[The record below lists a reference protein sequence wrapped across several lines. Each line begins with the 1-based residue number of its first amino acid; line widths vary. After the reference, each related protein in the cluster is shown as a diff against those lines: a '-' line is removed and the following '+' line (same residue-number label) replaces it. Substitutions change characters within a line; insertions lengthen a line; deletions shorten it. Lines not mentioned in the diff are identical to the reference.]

1 MDDDDYPQFDNAF
14 PSSTTTPKP
23 SSSSSP
29 PAPASPAASWNPA
42 FRANAD
48 NHDASAEQPALAASG
63 AQDQDDDDDF
73 FDRYPDATPK
83 KPAAAPP
90 ASAEPVDE
98 ERRHS
103 ISVEHIV
110 DVRHSTATPDDSAQG
125 PHHEAK
131 VEGPWASSREEGE
144 GDEDDAETAQSDSQ
158 AAPERSFQH
167 QQEQQDPE
175 TEVFRGPDE
184 TVKEQQADL
193 ESYSPDV
200 PAEATQTLEDA
211 TEPTAHPS
219 AQPGPELEAPESS
232 LLEDQHPEDHYEHQG
247 AVPEMEAAQDEE
259 PDAPL
264 LEDEEAPPTPGNI
277 SREPTFG
284 MGTGSSFDSPARN
297 DGPHET
303 AHAPIERSFTSNFT
317 DMPEVDSKRENTQ
330 TASIPEDPTDHEEW
344 PPAVHNDEEW
354 PAAGDDKTFG
364 ELLDDGET
372 RGEQNAIPRERPKSG
387 HSGAQNW
394 PSAEGEGGE
403 DDFSQM
409 LGAGT
414 DGASPARELAQDA
427 AAQGLGDVAAPDGAA
442 ESAPEKEEDL
452 AAAWSAALD
461 DDDLL
466 DEGTDPAKLFGDDD
480 DLLDDSDDD
489 FLGQQGAT
497 QPQQPATQTS
507 GQQQS
512 RQTSAPSTARAYTPQ
527 VAQQPASRPSP
538 YAPNGGAFSAS
549 TPSLQNPALS
559 RSGGTPD
566 TGLGLFDLYNQPI
579 PATAANPAIQQAQQ
593 QQRPE
598 LRQAQSFADKSKGG
612 YQSPYDL
619 PMEVVKPR
627 RAPAPR
633 VSGPQGSPQ
642 VGGGGMPGPPPRSSS
657 FGAGVPPSSS
667 QQQQQQRPQQG
678 TVGTPVIS
686 GPPGTVGAPPPGAV
700 QAPPSSAGGAP
711 PPRAPSAGSGGSRPD
726 SGTSAGGAKGAT
738 PNTGSGF
745 FEDLPVAPK
754 PRVRPSGAY
763 TPQVG
768 SRPGTGVGTPGPP
781 MQGQMPPPPPT
792 ASTMGPPPSRGPPA
806 PMQAPPPAVQQPP
819 AGDFGGLRQPDRM
832 PLLPDQPFAPQQAQQ
847 QPPPPPAAARY
858 SPSQQTAPVSTA
870 PPAVN
875 RYSPAPSAV
884 QPPAAA
890 SRYSPAPPPPA
901 GQAPQPKRQ
910 MSAGPPGVGMN
921 KPLPFAPRT
930 SSPLAW
936 SAEKEQQRERP
947 QTPSE
952 AAVQRIMSPPA
963 MNGNASTAALSP
975 ERQASA
981 RYSPA
986 GPATMEQQQG
996 HQAAPPP
1003 PAASA
1008 PPPQRPRTQSPGA
1021 TMKQQPRLAMTGVER
1036 PSSAAGLSY
1045 APAAAPPTQPTSA
1058 YHPQNILHPQQQQQP
1073 LQPSTTQ
1080 PTKGPILPH
1089 RRQFSRDLNFTAPQ
1103 DDRSLDPLSRWKAG
1117 PIFHWSAGGTITTS
1131 FPTQTPFYA
1140 AGHGIPTLK
1149 VSSGDIKIEDTAS
1162 LGLNEILFPEG
1173 EGDGAKFP
1181 GPLPAKAK
1189 GKKKEVLGWLGTKI
1203 EGLERKAEAM
1213 RMDFQGT
1220 EPGERV
1226 RSEEKVVLWKIVRC
1240 LVEGDG
1246 VLEGGGSSGSSGGK
1260 GSAIEEE
1267 VRKILL
1273 PDLQQMGQAM
1283 DLQSPTST
1291 TTPGGGPSGVV
1302 EPGNADPT
1310 VLLQLRQALL
1320 EGQRER
1326 AVWLAEEKKLW
1337 GHAMLLASTLGPDVW
1352 KQIVQAFVRSQV
1364 KNAGSDASR
1373 SLAALYQIF
1382 AGNSEDCV
1390 DELVPPS
1397 ARAGFRMVSRSD
1409 GSVSGNALEGLE
1421 KWRETLGLV
1430 VSNRT
1435 PNDGASLVALGKLLV
1450 SYGRVEA
1457 GHTCFLFAR
1466 SLVKQSGA
1474 DDPEAHFVLL
1484 GGTHKP
1490 SSPSAS
1496 SVEGSPLGNDLDA
1509 IQLTEIYEWAS
1520 SLSAPSTAS
1529 PYQPYLQPYKLLHA
1543 QMLAAHGF
1551 KTKAQA
1557 YCDHITSAFTS
1568 TTRPSPYYH
1577 PTFTNAVAELTAF
1590 LQQAPQDG
1598 KGGSLFSRPAMK
1610 NLTNKSSN
1618 WFTKFVAGEDEPG
1631 AQGEGVGGGA
1641 PMGGMGGEDA
1651 TPFGKVSGEFS
1662 RTESGTDLYNPMMMG
1677 GGMPSAAAPAMGTPG
1692 PYTPGA
1698 PAAQA
1703 AGGRYA
1709 PSPAAFGA
1717 GIPASSPMSMQQ
1729 PPAGR
1734 YAPQQASSSSPAMA
1748 MGSSP
1753 QQQEGFMSQSPPSSS
1768 LGVPTA
1774 EPHPRPA
1781 STRSASGRYAPVT
1794 PSGLGTQSLAVP
1806 SGPSRAASDYGVGY
1820 GSAGT
1825 SRRGSAQDPG
1835 SQGSYEPTPSFMQE
1849 PSAQSPYQPQAP
1861 PSQAE
1866 EQDDE
1871 PEDPFAKP
1879 PNGDLAAGT
1888 GFGGADDDAEGGG
1901 YQPPSSS
1908 YEPPASS
1915 YEPPGY
1921 QPYEPEAEA
1930 AEEEQA
1936 SQPKKKGMMD
1946 LSDDEDDREME
1957 RRAAALKQ
1965 QQKSDADR
1973 QADEAFRKAAE
1984 ADAARDNNKS
1994 SGGSA
1999 GEGKKGWLTGW
2010 FSGSGKKDQPQ
2021 DLNKPIRAKLGE
2033 ENSFYYDE
2041 NLKKWVNKK
2050 AGPEAAQQSSAAATP
2065 PPPKG
2070 GPSRVASG
2078 VGAGPPPSGP
2088 PSRVGSAAGMMPP
2101 PPPGAGASRP
2111 GTSGSYTAAGGPPG
2125 SGPPSRAGT
2134 PATEASPAI
2143 GGPAASAGGG
2153 DVASGPPSRP
2163 PTGLSNASSLDD
2175 LLGGPP
2181 GPGGAGGRKAGGGGT
2196 AKGRKKGAGRYV
2208 DVMAK

>member
-29 PAPASPAASWNPA
+29 PAPASPAATWNPA
-42 FRANAD
+42 FRANAEHD
-48 NHDASAEQPALAASG
+48 DASTEPPALASSS
-63 AQDQDDDDDF
+63 AQDENDDDDF

-90 ASAEPVDE
+90 ASAVPVDD

-103 ISVEHIV
+103 ISIEHIV
-110 DVRHSTATPDDSAQG
+110 DVRHSAATPDDSAQG
-125 PHHEAK
+125 PHHEAT
-131 VEGPWASSREEGE
+131 VEGPWTAHGE
-144 GDEDDAETAQSDSQ
+144 DGQDDEQDAEGGQSDSRAGQ
-158 AAPERSFQH
+158 EQLSQH
-167 QQEQQDPE
+167 PQEQQDPE

-184 TVKEQQADL
+184 SVKEQQADL
-193 ESYSPDV
+193 ESYSPHV

-211 TEPTAHPS
+211 TEPTEHPS

-232 LLEDQHPEDHYEHQG
+232 LLEDHHPEDHYEHQG
-247 AVPEMEAAQDEE
+247 AIPEMEAAQDEE

-284 MGTGSSFDSPARN
+284 METGSSFDSPATN
-297 DGPHET
+297 DDSHE
-303 AHAPIERSFTSNFT
+303 AVHAPIQRSFTSNFT
-317 DMPEVDSKRENTQ
+317 EVPEVDSKRENTQ
-330 TASIPEDPTDHEEW
+330 TASIPEDPADHEEW

-364 ELLDDGET
+364 ELLDDGEG
-372 RGEQNAIPRERPKSG
+372 RGEQNAIPRERPKSN

-394 PSAEGEGGE
+394 PSADDGGGE
-403 DDFSQM
+403 DDFGQM
-409 LGAGT
+409 LGVGT
-414 DGASPARELAQDA
+414 DGASPERELAQDA

-442 ESAPEKEEDL
+442 ESAPKKEEDL

-480 DLLDDSDDD
+480 DLLEDSDDD
-489 FLGQQGAT
+489 FLGQGAT

-559 RSGGTPD
+559 RSAGTPD

-579 PATAANPAIQQAQQ
+579 PATTANPAIQQNQQ

-667 QQQQQQRPQQG
+667 QQQQRPQQG

-686 GPPGTVGAPPPGAV
+686 GPPGTVGAPPPGVA
-700 QAPPSSAGGAP
+700 QAPPPSAGGGP

-726 SGTSAGGAKGAT
+726 SSTSAGGAKGAT

-754 PRVRPSGAY
+754 PRVRPNGAY

-781 MQGQMPPPPPT
+781 MQGQMPPPPPP
-792 ASTMGPPPSRGPPA
+792 ASAMGPPPSRGPPP
-806 PMQAPPPAVQQPP
+806 PMQAPPPAAQQPP
-819 AGDFGGLRQPDRM
+819 TGDFGGLRQPDRM
-832 PLLPDQPFAPQQAQQ
+832 PLLPDQPFAPQQVQQQ
-847 QPPPPPAAARY
+847 QPAPPPAAARY

-875 RYSPAPSAV
+875 RYSPAPPAT

-901 GQAPQPKRQ
+901 GQVPQPKRQ
-910 MSAGPPGVGMN
+910 MSAGPPGIGMN
-921 KPLPFAPRT
+921 KQLPFAPRT

-936 SAEKEQQRERP
+936 SAEKEKERERP

-963 MNGNASTAALSP
+963 MNGNAPAAALSP
-975 ERQASA
+975 EQQASA
-981 RYSPA
+981 KYSPV
-986 GPATMEQQQG
+986 GTGTIEQSQG
-996 HQAAPPP
+996 HQAVPPP
-1003 PAASA
+1003 PAAASA

-1021 TMKQQPRLAMTGVER
+1021 TMKQQPRLAMTGAER

-1045 APAAAPPTQPTSA
+1045 APAAATPPSQPTSA
-1058 YHPQNILHPQQQQQP
+1058 YHPQNIPHHQQQTHQP
-1073 LQPSTTQ
+1073 PTTQ

-1117 PIFHWSAGGTITTS
+1117 PIFHWSAGGTIISS

-1162 LGLNEILFPEG
+1162 LGLNEVLFAEG
-1173 EGDGAKFP
+1173 GEKFP

-1189 GKKKEVLGWLGTKI
+1189 GKKKEVLAWLGTKI
-1203 EGLERKAEAM
+1203 EGLERKAEGM
-1213 RMDFQGT
+1213 RMDFAGT
-1220 EPGERV
+1220 EAGERV
-1226 RSEEKVVLWKIVRC
+1226 RAEEKVVLWKIVRC

-1246 VLEGGGSSGSSGGK
+1246 VLEGGGSGTGGK
-1260 GSAIEEE
+1260 GSGVEEE

-1273 PDLQQMGQAM
+1273 PDLQQMGQVM
-1283 DLQSPTST
+1283 DLQSPTSA
-1291 TTPGGGPSGVV
+1291 TTPGGGVGGSGGG
-1302 EPGNADPT
+1302 EPGSADPT

-1450 SYGRVEA
+1450 GYGRVEA

-1484 GGTHKP
+1484 GGNHKPASP
-1490 SSPSAS
+1490 SSPSSAS
-1496 SVEGSPLGNDLDA
+1496 SVEGNPLGNDLDA

-1529 PYQPYLQPYKLLHA
+1529 PYQPHLQPYKLLHA
-1543 QMLAAHGF
+1543 QMLAAHGI

-1618 WFTKFVAGEDEPG
+1618 WFTKFVAGEDEQQG
-1631 AQGEGVGGGA
+1631 AQGEGVGGA
-1641 PMGGMGGEDA
+1641 PMGGMGEDA

-1662 RTESGTDLYNPMMMG
+1662 RSESGTDLYNPMMMG
-1677 GGMPSAAAPAMGTPG
+1677 GGLPSAAPTMGTPG

-1698 PAAQA
+1698 PAAQG

-1709 PSPAAFGA
+1709 PSPAAFGT
-1717 GIPASSPMSMQQ
+1717 GIPASSPMPMQQ

-1734 YAPQQASSSSPAMA
+1734 YAPQQTSSSPAMA
-1748 MGSSP
+1748 MGTSP
-1753 QQQEGFMSQSPPSSS
+1753 QQQESFMSQSPPTNS

-1820 GSAGT
+1820 GSAAN

-1835 SQGSYEPTPSFMQE
+1835 SQGSYEPTHSFTQE
-1849 PSAQSPYQPQAP
+1849 PSAHSAYQPQAP
-1861 PSQAE
+1861 PPQSQ
-1866 EQDDE
+1866 EQDEE

-1879 PNGDLAAGT
+1879 PNGDFAAGT

-1921 QPYEPEAEA
+1921 QPYEPEPE
-1930 AEEEQA
+1930 AEEQEA
-1936 SQPKKKGMMD
+1936 PQPKKKGMMD
-1946 LSDDEDDREME
+1946 LSDDEYDREME

-1984 ADAARDNNKS
+1984 ADAARDNPKS
-1994 SGGSA
+1994 SSGSGG

-2010 FSGSGKKDQPQ
+2010 FSGKKDQPQ

-2078 VGAGPPPSGP
+2078 VGGPPSGP

-2101 PPPGAGASRP
+2101 PPPPGTSRP

-2125 SGPPSRAGT
+2125 SAPPSRAGT
-2134 PATEASPAI
+2134 PAGEASPAL
-2143 GGPAASAGGG
+2143 GGPATAANGGAGEMATA
-2153 DVASGPPSRP
+2153 ASGPPSRP

-2181 GPGGAGGRKAGGGGT
+2181 GGGGGGRKAGGT
-2196 AKGRKKGAGRYV
+2196 AKGKKKGAGRYV

>member
-29 PAPASPAASWNPA
+29 PVPASPAATWNPA
-42 FRANAD
+42 FRANAEHD
-48 NHDASAEQPALAASG
+48 DASTKPPALASST
-63 AQDQDDDDDF
+63 AQDENDDDDF

-90 ASAEPVDE
+90 ASADPVDD

-103 ISVEHIV
+103 ISIEHIV
-110 DVRHSTATPDDSAQG
+110 DVRHSTATPNDSAQG

-131 VEGPWASSREEGE
+131 VEGPWTANREEGQD
-144 GDEDDAETAQSDSQ
+144 DEQDTEDAHSDSR
-158 AAPERSFQH
+158 AG
-167 QQEQQDPE
+167 QEQPSQHPQGGQDPE

-184 TVKEQQADL
+184 SVKEQQADL
-193 ESYSPDV
+193 ESYSPQV

-211 TEPTAHPS
+211 TEPTEHPS
-219 AQPGPELEAPESS
+219 AQPGPELEAPEST

-284 MGTGSSFDSPARN
+284 METGSSFDSPARN
-297 DGPHET
+297 DDSHET
-303 AHAPIERSFTSNFT
+303 AHAPIQRSFTSNFT
-317 DMPEVDSKRENTQ
+317 EVPEVDRKRENTQ
-330 TASIPEDPTDHEEW
+330 TASIPEDPADHEEW

-364 ELLDDGET
+364 ELLDDGEA
-372 RGEQNAIPRERPKSG
+372 RGEQNVIPRERPKSN

-394 PSAEGEGGE
+394 PSAEDGGEE
-403 DDFSQM
+403 DDFSQL

-414 DGASPARELAQDA
+414 DGASPERELAQDA
-427 AAQGLGDVAAPDGAA
+427 AAQGLEDVAAPDGAA
-442 ESAPEKEEDL
+442 ESAAAKKEEDL

-489 FLGQQGAT
+489 FLGQGAT
-497 QPQQPATQTS
+497 QPQQPAAQTS
-507 GQQQS
+507 SQQQS
-512 RQTSAPSTARAYTPQ
+512 GQTSAPSTARAYTPQ

-559 RSGGTPD
+559 RSAGTPD

-579 PATAANPAIQQAQQ
+579 PTTAANPAIQQTQQ

-642 VGGGGMPGPPPRSSS
+642 VGSGGMPGPPPRSSS

-667 QQQQQQRPQQG
+667 QQQQQQQQQQRPQQG

-700 QAPPSSAGGAP
+700 QAPPPSAGGGP

-726 SGTSAGGAKGAT
+726 SSTSAGGAKGAT

-754 PRVRPSGAY
+754 PRVRPSAAY

-781 MQGQMPPPPPT
+781 MQGQMPPPPPP
-792 ASTMGPPPSRGPPA
+792 ASAMGPPPSRGP

-819 AGDFGGLRQPDRM
+819 TGDFGGLRQPDRM
-832 PLLPDQPFAPQQAQQ
+832 PLLPDQPFAPQQVQQQQ
-847 QPPPPPAAARY
+847 QPPSPPAAARY

-875 RYSPAPSAV
+875 RYSPAPSAM

-901 GQAPQPKRQ
+901 GQIPQPKRQ

-921 KPLPFAPRT
+921 KQLPFAPRT

-936 SAEKEQQRERP
+936 SAEKEKERERP

-963 MNGNASTAALSP
+963 MNGNNAPTAALSP

-986 GPATMEQQQG
+986 GTGTIEQSQG

-1003 PAASA
+1003 STASA

-1021 TMKQQPRLAMTGVER
+1021 TMKQQPRLAMTGAER

-1045 APAAAPPTQPTSA
+1045 APAAATSPSQPTSA
-1058 YHPQNILHPQQQQQP
+1058 YHPQNIPHHQQQTHQP
-1073 LQPSTTQ
+1073 PTTQ

-1117 PIFHWSAGGTITTS
+1117 PIFHWSAGGAIITS

-1162 LGLNEILFPEG
+1162 LGLNEVLLPEG
-1173 EGDGAKFP
+1173 GEKFP

-1189 GKKKEVLGWLGTKI
+1189 GKKKEVLSWLGTKI
-1203 EGLERKAEAM
+1203 EGLERKAEGV
-1213 RMDFQGT
+1213 RMDFAGT
-1220 EPGERV
+1220 EAGERV
-1226 RSEEKVVLWKIVRC
+1226 RAEEKVVLWKVVRC

-1246 VLEGGGSSGSSGGK
+1246 VLEGGGSGGK
-1260 GSAIEEE
+1260 GTAVEEE

-1273 PDLQQMGQAM
+1273 PALQEMGQVM
-1283 DLQSPTST
+1283 DLQSPTSA
-1291 TTPGGGPSGVV
+1291 TTPGGGIGGAEPGVV
-1302 EPGNADPT
+1302 DPT

-1450 SYGRVEA
+1450 GYGRVEA

-1484 GGTHKP
+1484 GGSQKP

-1496 SVEGSPLGNDLDA
+1496 SVEGNPLGNDLDA
-1509 IQLTEIYEWAS
+1509 IQLTEIYEWAY

-1529 PYQPYLQPYKLLHA
+1529 PYQPHLQPYKLLHA

-1618 WFTKFVAGEDEPG
+1618 WFTKFVAGEDEQG
-1631 AQGEGVGGGA
+1631 AQGEGVGGA

-1651 TPFGKVSGEFS
+1651 TPFGKLSGEFS

-1677 GGMPSAAAPAMGTPG
+1677 GGMPSAAHAMGTPG

-1709 PSPAAFGA
+1709 PSPASAFGA
-1717 GIPASSPMSMQQ
+1717 GIPASSPMPMQQ

-1734 YAPQQASSSSPAMA
+1734 YAPQQTSSPAMA
-1748 MGSSP
+1748 MGTSP
-1753 QQQEGFMSQSPPSSS
+1753 QQQEGFMSQSPPTSS

-1820 GSAGT
+1820 GSAVN

-1835 SQGSYEPTPSFMQE
+1835 SQGSHEPTPSFAQE
-1849 PSAQSPYQPQAP
+1849 PSAYEPQAP
-1861 PSQAE
+1861 PSQTE
-1866 EQDDE
+1866 EQEEE

-1921 QPYEPEAEA
+1921 QPYEPEPEA

-1936 SQPKKKGMMD
+1936 PQPKKKGMMD

-1984 ADAARDNNKS
+1984 ADAARDNNNNKS
-1994 SGGSA
+1994 SSGSG

-2010 FSGSGKKDQPQ
+2010 FSGSGKKDQTQ

-2050 AGPEAAQQSSAAATP
+2050 AGPEAAQASSAAATP

-2078 VGAGPPPSGP
+2078 VGGGPPSGP

-2101 PPPGAGASRP
+2101 PPPPGTSRP
-2111 GTSGSYTAAGGPPG
+2111 GTSGSYAAGGGPPG

-2134 PATEASPAI
+2134 PAGEASSPAM
-2143 GGPAASAGGG
+2143 GGPNGGG
-2153 DVASGPPSRP
+2153 DMAASSGPPSRP

-2181 GPGGAGGRKAGGGGT
+2181 GPGAGGARKAGGT
-2196 AKGRKKGAGRYV
+2196 AKGKKKGAGRYV

>member
-29 PAPASPAASWNPA
+29 PAPASPAATWNPA
-42 FRANAD
+42 FRANAERD
-48 NHDASAEQPALAASG
+48 DASTKPPALASSS
-63 AQDQDDDDDF
+63 AQDENDDDDF

-90 ASAEPVDE
+90 APADPIDD

-103 ISVEHIV
+103 ISIEHIV
-110 DVRHSTATPDDSAQG
+110 DVRHSAATPDDSAQG
-125 PHHEAK
+125 PRHEAK
-131 VEGPWASSREEGE
+131 VEGPWTARKEEGRD
-144 GDEDDAETAQSDSQ
+144 DEQDAEDAHSDSR
-158 AAPERSFQH
+158 AG
-167 QQEQQDPE
+167 QEQPSQYPQEGQDPE

-184 TVKEQQADL
+184 SVKEQQADL
-193 ESYSPDV
+193 ESYSPHV

-211 TEPTAHPS
+211 TEPTEHPS

-284 MGTGSSFDSPARN
+284 METGSSFDSPARN
-297 DGPHET
+297 DNSHET
-303 AHAPIERSFTSNFT
+303 VHAPIQRSFTSNFT
-317 DMPEVDSKRENTQ
+317 EVPEVDSKRENTQ
-330 TASIPEDPTDHEEW
+330 TASIPEDPADHEEW

-364 ELLDDGET
+364 ELLDDGEA
-372 RGEQNAIPRERPKSG
+372 RGEQNAMPRERPKSD

-394 PSAEGEGGE
+394 PSAEDGGGE

-414 DGASPARELAQDA
+414 DGASPERELAQDA

-442 ESAPEKEEDL
+442 ESVPKKEEDL

-489 FLGQQGAT
+489 FLGQGAT
-497 QPQQPATQTS
+497 QQQQPAAQTS
-507 GQQQS
+507 SQQQS

-559 RSGGTPD
+559 RSAGTPD

-579 PATAANPAIQQAQQ
+579 PATAANPAIQQTQQ

-667 QQQQQQRPQQG
+667 QQQQQRPQQG
-678 TVGTPVIS
+678 TAGTPVIS

-700 QAPPSSAGGAP
+700 QAPPPSAGGGP

-726 SGTSAGGAKGAT
+726 SSTSAGGAKGAT

-781 MQGQMPPPPPT
+781 MQGQMPPPPPS
-792 ASTMGPPPSRGPPA
+792 ASAMGPPPSRGPP
-806 PMQAPPPAVQQPP
+806 PMQAPSPAVQQPP
-819 AGDFGGLRQPDRM
+819 TGEFGGLRQPDRM
-832 PLLPDQPFAPQQAQQ
+832 PLLPDQPFAPQQVQQQ

-858 SPSQQTAPVSTA
+858 SPSQQTAPVSPA

-875 RYSPAPSAV
+875 RYSPAPSAA

-901 GQAPQPKRQ
+901 GQVPQPKRQ

-921 KPLPFAPRT
+921 KQLPFAPRT

-936 SAEKEQQRERP
+936 SAEKEKERGRP

-963 MNGNASTAALSP
+963 MNGNAPTAALSP
-975 ERQASA
+975 ERLASA

-986 GPATMEQQQG
+986 GTGTIEQPQG

-1003 PAASA
+1003 PTASA

-1021 TMKQQPRLAMTGVER
+1021 TMKQQPRLAMTGAER

-1045 APAAAPPTQPTSA
+1045 APAAATPSQPTSA
-1058 YHPQNILHPQQQQQP
+1058 YHPQNISYHQQQTHQP
-1073 LQPSTTQ
+1073 PTTQ

-1117 PIFHWSAGGTITTS
+1117 PIFHWSAGGTIITS

-1162 LGLNEILFPEG
+1162 LGLNEVLFAEG
-1173 EGDGAKFP
+1173 GEKFP

-1203 EGLERKAEAM
+1203 EGLERKAEGM
-1213 RMDFQGT
+1213 RMDFAGT
-1220 EPGERV
+1220 EAGERV
-1226 RSEEKVVLWKIVRC
+1226 RAEEKVVLWKIVRC

-1246 VLEGGGSSGSSGGK
+1246 MLEGGGSGK
-1260 GSAIEEE
+1260 GNGVGEE

-1273 PDLQQMGQAM
+1273 PDLQQMGQIM
-1283 DLQSPTST
+1283 DLQSPTSA
-1291 TTPGGGPSGVV
+1291 TTPGGGISGGEPGVV
-1302 EPGNADPT
+1302 DPA

-1490 SSPSAS
+1490 SSPSSPSAS
-1496 SVEGSPLGNDLDA
+1496 SVEGNPLGNDLDA

-1529 PYQPYLQPYKLLHA
+1529 PYQPHLQPYKLLHA

-1618 WFTKFVAGEDEPG
+1618 WFTKFVAGEDEQG
-1631 AQGEGVGGGA
+1631 AQGEGVGGA

-1677 GGMPSAAAPAMGTPG
+1677 GGMPSAAPAMGTPG

-1717 GIPASSPMSMQQ
+1717 GIPASSPMPMQQ

-1734 YAPQQASSSSPAMA
+1734 YAPQQTSSPAMA
-1748 MGSSP
+1748 MGTSP
-1753 QQQEGFMSQSPPSSS
+1753 QQQEGFMSQSPPTSS
-1768 LGVPTA
+1768 LGVPAA

-1820 GSAGT
+1820 GSAAN

-1835 SQGSYEPTPSFMQE
+1835 SQGSYEPTPNFTQE
-1849 PSAQSPYQPQAP
+1849 LSPQSSYQPQAP
-1861 PSQAE
+1861 PPQTQ
-1866 EQDDE
+1866 EQDEE

-1915 YEPPGY
+1915 NEPPGY
-1921 QPYEPEAEA
+1921 QPYEPEPEA

-1936 SQPKKKGMMD
+1936 PQPKKKGMVD

-1957 RRAAALKQ
+1957 RRAIALKQ

-1994 SGGSA
+1994 SSGSG

-2010 FSGSGKKDQPQ
+2010 FSGSGKKDSAQ

-2050 AGPEAAQQSSAAATP
+2050 AGPEAAQASSAAATP

-2078 VGAGPPPSGP
+2078 VGGPPSGP

-2101 PPPGAGASRP
+2101 PPPPGMGGSRP
-2111 GTSGSYTAAGGPPG
+2111 GTSGSYAAGGPTPG

-2134 PATEASPAI
+2134 PAGEASPAI
-2143 GGPAASAGGG
+2143 GGPNGG
-2153 DVASGPPSRP
+2153 DLAANGPPSRP

-2181 GPGGAGGRKAGGGGT
+2181 GPGAGGRKAGGT
-2196 AKGRKKGAGRYV
+2196 AKGSRLGL
-2208 DVMAK
+2208 M

>member
-1 MDDDDYPQFDNAF
+1 M
-14 PSSTTTPKP
+14 
-23 SSSSSP
+23 
-29 PAPASPAASWNPA
+29 AA
-42 FRANAD
+42 
-48 NHDASAEQPALAASG
+48 
-63 AQDQDDDDDF
+63 
-73 FDRYPDATPK
+73 
-83 KPAAAPP
+83 
-90 ASAEPVDE
+90 
-98 ERRHS
+98 
-103 ISVEHIV
+103 
-110 DVRHSTATPDDSAQG
+110 
-125 PHHEAK
+125 
-131 VEGPWASSREEGE
+131 GE
-144 GDEDDAETAQSDSQ
+144 G
-158 AAPERSFQH
+158 
-167 QQEQQDPE
+167 
-175 TEVFRGPDE
+175 
-184 TVKEQQADL
+184 
-193 ESYSPDV
+193 
-200 PAEATQTLEDA
+200 
-211 TEPTAHPS
+211 
-219 AQPGPELEAPESS
+219 
-232 LLEDQHPEDHYEHQG
+232 
-247 AVPEMEAAQDEE
+247 
-259 PDAPL
+259 
-264 LEDEEAPPTPGNI
+264 
-277 SREPTFG
+277 
-284 MGTGSSFDSPARN
+284 
-297 DGPHET
+297 
-303 AHAPIERSFTSNFT
+303 
-317 DMPEVDSKRENTQ
+317 
-330 TASIPEDPTDHEEW
+330 
-344 PPAVHNDEEW
+344 
-354 PAAGDDKTFG
+354 
-364 ELLDDGET
+364 
-372 RGEQNAIPRERPKSG
+372 NAIPRERPKSD

-394 PSAEGEGGE
+394 PSAEGQGGE

-414 DGASPARELAQDA
+414 DGASPERELAQDA

-527 VAQQPASRPSP
+527 VAQQPAPRPSP

-549 TPSLQNPALS
+549 TSSLQNPALS
-559 RSGGTPD
+559 RSAGTPD

-579 PATAANPAIQQAQQ
+579 QAPAANPAIQQTQQ

-667 QQQQQQRPQQG
+667 QQQQQRPQQG
-678 TVGTPVIS
+678 TSERHLRALSRHLRLLLRAALHPEHLRLVQVAVGQI
-686 GPPGTVGAPPPGAV
+686 AV
-700 QAPPSSAGGAP
+700 RAREVQREPRPIQA
-711 PPRAPSAGSGGSRPD
+711 
-726 SGTSAGGAKGAT
+726 
-738 PNTGSGF
+738 
-745 FEDLPVAPK
+745 
-754 PRVRPSGAY
+754 
-763 TPQVG
+763 VG
-768 SRPGTGVGTPGPP
+768 SLRTYRPGTGVGTPGPP

-792 ASTMGPPPSRGPPA
+792 ASAMGPPPSRGPPA
-806 PMQAPPPAVQQPP
+806 PMQAPPPAVQQP
-819 AGDFGGLRQPDRM
+819 ATGDFGGLRQPDRM
-832 PLLPDQPFAPQQAQQ
+832 PLLPDQPFAPQQVQQQ

-858 SPSQQTAPVSTA
+858 SPSQTTAPVSTA

-910 MSAGPPGVGMN
+910 MSAGPPGVGVN
-921 KPLPFAPRT
+921 KQLPFAPRT

-963 MNGNASTAALSP
+963 MNGNASSAALSP

-986 GPATMEQQQG
+986 GTGTIEQPQG
-996 HQAAPPP
+996 YPAAPPP

-1021 TMKQQPRLAMTGVER
+1021 TMKQQPRLAMTGAER

-1045 APAAAPPTQPTSA
+1045 APAVATAPQPTSA
-1058 YHPQNILHPQQQQQP
+1058 YHPQNIAHPQQHTP
-1073 LQPSTTQ
+1073 QPSTTQ

-1117 PIFHWSAGGTITTS
+1117 PIFHWSAGGTIISS

-1162 LGLNEILFPEG
+1162 LGLNEILFPEAG
-1173 EGDGAKFP
+1173 EKFP

-1189 GKKKEVLGWLGTKI
+1189 GKKKEVLSWLGTKI
-1203 EGLERKAEAM
+1203 EGLERKAEGM

-1220 EPGERV
+1220 EPGERM
-1226 RSEEKVVLWKIVRC
+1226 RAEEKVVLWKIVRC

-1246 VLEGGGSSGSSGGK
+1246 TLEGGNHPPRSAADGSDDGL
-1260 GSAIEEE
+1260 AISDFYDDAG
-1267 VRKILL
+1267 RRS
-1273 PDLQQMGQAM
+1273 QW
-1283 DLQSPTST
+1283 T
-1291 TTPGGGPSGVV
+1291 
-1302 EPGNADPT
+1302 
-1310 VLLQLRQALL
+1310 LL

-1337 GHAMLLASTLGPDVW
+1337 GHAMLLASSLGPDIW

-1435 PNDGASLVALGKLLV
+1435 PNDAASLIALGKLLV

-1474 DDPEAHFVLL
+1474 DDPEAHLVLL
-1484 GGTHKP
+1484 GGSHKT
-1490 SSPSAS
+1490 SSPSSSSAS
-1496 SVEGSPLGNDLDA
+1496 SSIEGSPLGNDLDA

-1568 TTRPSPYYH
+1568 TPRPSPYYH

-1618 WFTKFVAGEDEPG
+1618 WFTKFVAGEDEQG
-1631 AQGEGVGGGA
+1631 AQGEGVGGAPIGGA
-1641 PMGGMGGEDA
+1641 GEDA

-1662 RTESGTDLYNPMMMG
+1662 RPESGADLYNPMMMG
-1677 GGMPSAAAPAMGTPG
+1677 GGMPPSAAAMGTPG

-1698 PAAQA
+1698 PAAQTT
-1703 AGGRYA
+1703 GGRYA

-1717 GIPASSPMSMQQ
+1717 GIPASSPMPMQQ
-1729 PPAGR
+1729 PPSGR
-1734 YAPQQASSSSPAMA
+1734 YAPQQASSSTSSPAMA
-1748 MGSSP
+1748 MGTSP
-1753 QQQEGFMSQSPPSSS
+1753 QQQEGFLSQSPPTSS

-1781 STRSASGRYAPVT
+1781 STRSASGPWLCLVGLVERRVIMA
-1794 PSGLGTQSLAVP
+1794 LGTVPRPIREGVQRRSLGVRGVMNPRLALCR
-1806 SGPSRAASDYGVGY
+1806 SRVLHLYTSLKRRLRKPR
-1820 GSAGT
+1820 SRT
-1825 SRRGSAQDPG
+1825 KSRRIRSRNRQTGILGPDRISAEQM
-1835 SQGSYEPTPSFMQE
+1835 TMRK
-1849 PSAQSPYQPQAP
+1849 
-1861 PSQAE
+1861 E
-1866 EQDDE
+1866 EDTNRRLLHTNRLQ
-1871 PEDPFAKP
+1871 
-1879 PNGDLAAGT
+1879 
-1888 GFGGADDDAEGGG
+1888 
-1901 YQPPSSS
+1901 
-1908 YEPPASS
+1908 
-1915 YEPPGY
+1915 
-1921 QPYEPEAEA
+1921 EAEA
-1930 AEEEQA
+1930 P
-1936 SQPKKKGMMD
+1936 QPKKKGMMD

-1984 ADAARDNNKS
+1984 ADAARDNNNKS
-1994 SGGSA
+1994 SGGGGS

-2050 AGPEAAQQSSAAATP
+2050 AGPEAAQQSR
-2065 PPPKG
+2065 
-2070 GPSRVASG
+2070 SRVES
-2078 VGAGPPPSGP
+2078 VDRLRDRPP
-2088 PSRVGSAAGMMPP
+2088 GSAA
-2101 PPPGAGASRP
+2101 R
-2111 GTSGSYTAAGGPPG
+2111 
-2125 SGPPSRAGT
+2125 RVR
-2134 PATEASPAI
+2134 
-2143 GGPAASAGGG
+2143 
-2153 DVASGPPSRP
+2153 DR
-2163 PTGLSNASSLDD
+2163 
-2175 LLGGPP
+2175 LLEPE
-2181 GPGGAGGRKAGGGGT
+2181 RL
-2196 AKGRKKGAGRYV
+2196 RRRLRLRSV
-2208 DVMAK
+2208 DQREVR

>member
-23 SSSSSP
+23 PSSSSP
-29 PAPASPAASWNPA
+29 PAPASPAATWNPA
-42 FRANAD
+42 FRANAEHD
-48 NHDASAEQPALAASG
+48 NASAEPSVLASSG
-63 AQDQDDDDDF
+63 AQNQDDDDDF

-90 ASAEPVDE
+90 TSVNPVDD

-110 DVRHSTATPDDSAQG
+110 DVRHSTATPDDSVQG

-131 VEGPWASSREEGE
+131 VEGPWVASREEGQ
-144 GDEDDAETAQSDSQ
+144 GDEEDVKDAQSDSQ
-158 AAPERSFQH
+158 TAPQQSLQH
-167 QQEQQDPE
+167 RQEQQDPE

-193 ESYSPDV
+193 EALSPQV

-211 TEPTAHPS
+211 TEPTEHPS

-277 SREPTFG
+277 SREPTYG
-284 MGTGSSFDSPARN
+284 MEAGTSFDSPERSE
-297 DGPHET
+297 GPPET

-317 DMPEVDSKRENTQ
+317 NMSEVDSKRENTQ

-364 ELLDDGET
+364 ELLDDDDT
-372 RGEQNAIPRERPKSG
+372 RGEQNAIPRERPKSD

-403 DDFSQM
+403 DEFSQT

-414 DGASPARELAQDA
+414 DDGASPERELAQDA

-497 QPQQPATQTS
+497 QPQQPATQTP

-527 VAQQPASRPSP
+527 VAQQPAPRPSP

-549 TPSLQNPALS
+549 TRSLQNPALS
-559 RSGGTPD
+559 RSAGTPD

-579 PATAANPAIQQAQQ
+579 QAPAANPAIQQTQQ

-657 FGAGVPPSSS
+657 FGTGVPPSSS
-667 QQQQQQRPQQG
+667 QQQQLQPQQG

-686 GPPGTVGAPPPGAV
+686 APPGTVGAPPPGAV
-700 QAPPSSAGGAP
+700 QAPPSSAAGGL

-726 SGTSAGGAKGAT
+726 SSTVAGGAKGAT

-792 ASTMGPPPSRGPPA
+792 ASAMGPPPSRGHPA

-819 AGDFGGLRQPDRM
+819 TGDFGGLRQPDRM
-832 PLLPDQPFAPQQAQQ
+832 PLLPDQPLAPQQVQQQ
-847 QPPPPPAAARY
+847 QPPPPPASARY
-858 SPSQQTAPVSTA
+858 SPSQTTAPVSTA

-910 MSAGPPGVGMN
+910 MSAGPPGVGVN
-921 KPLPFAPRT
+921 KQLPFAPRT

-986 GPATMEQQQG
+986 STGTIEQPQG
-996 HQAAPPP
+996 YPAAPPP

-1021 TMKQQPRLAMTGVER
+1021 TMKQQPRLAMTGAER

-1045 APAAAPPTQPTSA
+1045 APAAATAPQPTSA
-1058 YHPQNILHPQQQQQP
+1058 YHPQNMTHQQQTP
-1073 LQPSTTQ
+1073 QPSTTQ

-1117 PIFHWSAGGTITTS
+1117 PIFHWSAGGTIISS

-1140 AGHGIPTLK
+1140 ARHGIPTLK

-1162 LGLNEILFPEG
+1162 LGLNEILFPEAG
-1173 EGDGAKFP
+1173 EKFP

-1189 GKKKEVLGWLGTKI
+1189 GKKKEVRSWLGTKI
-1203 EGLERKAEAM
+1203 EGLERKAEGM

-1220 EPGERV
+1220 EPGERM
-1226 RSEEKVVLWKIVRC
+1226 RAEEKVVLWKIVRC

-1246 VLEGGGSSGSSGGK
+1246 TLEGGSGSGGK
-1260 GSAIEEE
+1260 GTGVEEE
-1267 VRKILL
+1267 VRKIIL
-1273 PDLQQMGQAM
+1273 PDLQQMGQVM
-1283 DLQSPTST
+1283 DMQSPTST
-1291 TTPGGGPSGVV
+1291 TTPGGGASGV
-1302 EPGNADPT
+1302 ELGSADPT

-1326 AVWLAEEKKLW
+1326 AVWLAEERKLW
-1337 GHAMLLASTLGPDVW
+1337 GHAMLLASTLGPDIW

-1435 PNDGASLVALGKLLV
+1435 PNDGASLIALGKLLV

-1484 GGTHKP
+1484 GGNHKTSSP

-1509 IQLTEIYEWAS
+1509 IQLTEVYEWAS
-1520 SLSAPSTAS
+1520 SLSAPGTVS

-1543 QMLAAHGF
+1543 QTLAVHGF

-1618 WFTKFVAGEDEPG
+1618 WFTKFVAGEDEQG
-1631 AQGEGVGGGA
+1631 AQGEGVGGAPIGGA
-1641 PMGGMGGEDA
+1641 GEDA

-1662 RTESGTDLYNPMMMG
+1662 RPESGTDLYNPMMMG
-1677 GGMPSAAAPAMGTPG
+1677 GGMPPSAPAMGTPG

-1717 GIPASSPMSMQQ
+1717 GIPASSPMPMQQ

-1734 YAPQQASSSSPAMA
+1734 YAPQQASSSTSSPAMA
-1748 MGSSP
+1748 MGTSP
-1753 QQQEGFMSQSPPSSS
+1753 QQQEGFLSQSPPASS

-1820 GSAGT
+1820 GSAAN
-1825 SRRGSAQDPG
+1825 SRRGSAQESG
-1835 SQGSYEPTPSFMQE
+1835 SQGSYEPAPSFVQE
-1849 PSAQSPYQPQAP
+1849 PSPSSVYQPQAP

-1866 EQDDE
+1866 EQLDEE

-1888 GFGGADDDAEGGG
+1888 GFGGAEDDAEGGG

-1921 QPYEPEAEA
+1921 QPYEPEPGAEEAEA
-1930 AEEEQA
+1930 P
-1936 SQPKKKGMMD
+1936 QPKKKGMMD

-1984 ADAARDNNKS
+1984 ADAARDNNNKS
-1994 SGGSA
+1994 SGGGGS

-2010 FSGSGKKDQPQ
+2010 FSSSGKKDQPQ

-2078 VGAGPPPSGP
+2078 VGGGPPSSGP

-2101 PPPGAGASRP
+2101 PPPPGTSRP
-2111 GTSGSYTAAGGPPG
+2111 GTSGSYTAAGGAGPPG

-2134 PATEASPAI
+2134 PATEASPAL
-2143 GGPAASAGGG
+2143 GGPTTGGEIAAS
-2153 DVASGPPSRP
+2153 SGPPSRP

-2181 GPGGAGGRKAGGGGT
+2181 GPGAGARKVGGA
-2196 AKGRKKGAGRYV
+2196 AKGKKKGAGRYV